1 MRNKLKISNIQ
12 LTCLPRSITLDI
24 VRFLKNEKQLWYS
37 LTISITKL
45 WLPFSLPFPFPNI
58 WKIIKS
64 AKLNFLHSSSTWK
77 QCWKWPKEDNNY
89 RFVRNLHLP
98 KDLYRAFLFQI
109 FYLECEK
116 YYKPL
121 IYHLLIIISLKIP
134 STAENR
140 NSLF

>member
-1 MRNKLKISNIQ
+1 MKNKLKIPNTQ
-12 LTCLPRSITLDI
+12 LTCLPRSTTLDI
-24 VRFLKNEKQLWYS
+24 VRFLKNERQLWYS

-45 WLPFSLPFPFPNI
+45 WLPFTLPFPSI

-77 QCWKWPKEDNNY
+77 QCWKWPNEDNNY

-121 IYHLLIIISLKIP
+121 IYHLLIIENSKHRR
-134 STAENR
+134 NR